1 MSHIFESNYLNETVG
16 WIIVSLKKLVKDN
29 LYGAQQR
36 DRVKRDWILPN
47 KTQHNSNWHLLFPQ
61 MTQKPPSK
69 IKKYMLI
76 TKINLISY
84 TERIRTTLSSGS
96 SYFGLLLLDCQISS
110 PSISPSLHFRFH
122 NSTVVTMSTF
132 LHKCCRFSS
141 ALHNFR
147 LVKFKKKKGVTYNFN
162 FCI

>member
-1 MSHIFESNYLNETVG
+1 MNNCEFEKACERQFIRGPSKET
-16 WIIVSLKKLVKDN
+16 KLRGTESYQTRPN
-29 LYGAQQR
+29 T
-36 DRVKRDWILPN
+36 IL
-47 KTQHNSNWHLLFPQ
+47 NWHLLFLQ

-69 IKKYMLI
+69 IKKYMLF